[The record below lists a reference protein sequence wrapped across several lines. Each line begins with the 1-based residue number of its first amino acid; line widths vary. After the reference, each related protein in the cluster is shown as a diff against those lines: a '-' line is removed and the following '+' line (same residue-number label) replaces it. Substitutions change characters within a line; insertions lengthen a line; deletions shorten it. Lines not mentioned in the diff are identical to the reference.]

1 MPTLTQI
8 RINKKANQDYKV
20 YKQLNYKNPYPINL
34 VSKLMKT
41 QNIKLI
47 EELCEK
53 NNVSDV
59 KKQEIIKTIIKPNYY
74 TPYIINSKS
83 KERLQQII

>member
-8 RINKKANQDYKV
+8 RINKKTNEDYKV

-34 VSKLMKT
+34 VSKLIKT
-41 QNIKLI
+41 QNIKFI

-53 NNVSDV
+53 NKVNCIEKQSIIEQLV
-59 KKQEIIKTIIKPNYY
+59 KTNYY

-83 KERLQQII
+83 KEDVQKFI